1 MRDKLMDP
9 AYLGLIVGSLVS
21 IGAYTTLIGDNP
33 ISKATE
39 NLYLGILA
47 GYLFATNW
55 DYIYRNAVTK
65 VQGGEVI
72 YVIPIILSL
81 MLLSRL
87 KSGWMWLSRYPI
99 VLSIGVGMGLAMRTT
114 VMADF
119 VQQIQATLLRWNS
132 LENIVMI
139 VGTITSAAYFI
150 FTTTPTGPYR
160 YVNRVGRLFLLV
172 AFGVTYGQTV
182 SFRFELVIGRLV
194 EMLRP
199 DVIWYTTGFL
209 ILVILILTL
218 GYKTKRIEW
227 YSET

>member
-1 MRDKLMDP
+1 MIDP
-9 AYLGLIVGSLVS
+9 NYLGLIVGSLVS
-21 IGAYTTLIGDNP
+21 LAAYTTLIGDNP

-55 DYIYRNAVTK
+55 DYINRNAVTK
-65 VQGGEVI
+65 IQGGEAVYI
-72 YVIPIILSL
+72 ISLILSL

-87 KSGWMWLSRYPI
+87 RSGWVWLSRYPI

-150 FTTTPTGPYR
+150 FTTRPTGPYR

-172 AFGVTYGQTV
+172 AFGVAYGQTV

-194 EMLRP
+194 DMLRP

-209 ILVILILTL
+209 IIIITILVI

-227 YSET
+227 YSEK

>member
-1 MRDKLMDP
+1 LIDP
-9 AYLGLIVGSLVS
+9 DYLGLIVGSLVS
-21 IGAYTTLIGDNP
+21 IAAYTTLIGDNP

-65 VQGGEVI
+65 VQVGDVL
-72 YVIPIILSL
+72 YVIPLILSL

-87 KSGWMWLSRYPI
+87 KGGWMWLSRYPI

-139 VGTITSAAYFI
+139 LGTVTSAAYFL
-150 FTTTPTGPYR
+150 FTTRPSGPYR
-160 YVNRVGRLFLLV
+160 YVNRVGRVFLLI

-194 EMLRP
+194 DMLRP
-199 DVIWYTTGFL
+199 DVIWYTVGFL
-209 ILVILILTL
+209 IIIILILAI

-227 YSET
+227 YSAK

>member
-1 MRDKLMDP
+1 MIDP
-9 AYLGLIVGSLVS
+9 DYLGLIVGSLVS
-21 IGAYTTLIGDNP
+21 LAAYTTLIGDNP

-55 DYIYRNAVTK
+55 DYINRNAVAK
-65 VQGGEVI
+65 VQMGEIVYI
-72 YVIPIILSL
+72 IALILSL
-81 MLLSRL
+81 LLLSRL
-87 KSGWMWLSRYPI
+87 RSGWVWLSRYPI

-119 VQQIQATLLRWNS
+119 IQQIQATLLRWNS

-150 FTTTPTGPYR
+150 FTTRPTGPYK

-194 EMLRP
+194 DMLRP

-209 ILVILILTL
+209 VIIIVILII

-227 YSET
+227 YSEK

>member
-1 MRDKLMDP
+1 LIDP
-9 AYLGLIVGSLVS
+9 DYLGLIVGSVVS
-21 IGAYTTLIGDNP
+21 IAAYTTLIGDNP

-65 VQGGEVI
+65 VQVGDVL
-72 YVIPIILSL
+72 YVIPLILSL

-87 KSGWMWLSRYPI
+87 KGGWMWLSRYPI

-139 VGTITSAAYFI
+139 LGTVTSAAYFL
-150 FTTTPTGPYR
+150 FTTRPSGPYR
-160 YVNRVGRLFLLV
+160 YVNRVGRVFLLI

-194 EMLRP
+194 DMLRP
-199 DVIWYTTGFL
+199 DVIWYTVGFL
-209 ILVILILTL
+209 IIIILILAI

-227 YSET
+227 YSAK

>member
-1 MRDKLMDP
+1 MIDP
-9 AYLGLIVGSLVS
+9 DYLGLIVGSLVS
-21 IGAYTTLIGDNP
+21 IAAYTTLIGDNP

-65 VQGGEVI
+65 VQGGEALYI
-72 YVIPIILSL
+72 IPLILSL

-139 VGTITSAAYFI
+139 LGTATSAAYFL
-150 FTTTPTGPYR
+150 FTTRPTGPYR
-160 YVNRVGRLFLLV
+160 YVNRVGRVFLLI

-194 EMLRP
+194 DMLRP
-199 DVIWYTTGFL
+199 DVIWYTAGFL
-209 ILVILILTL
+209 IIITLILAI

-227 YSET
+227 YSAK